1 MADPSCSKPTPQG
14 DRPQSVEALYLPS
27 DNPSN
32 FAVKGWR
39 ANPNHFTSVCF
50 STTAVMCVSNAVVAR
65 ELSLIRSPVRSPVR
79 SRASGRWAFTP
90 RAAGCSKSWA
100 C

>member
-1 MADPSCSKPTPQG
+1 MDHEHHSPPTDPSTAAEDVVMADPSCSKPTSH

-65 ELSLIRSPVRSPVR
+65 ELCL
-79 SRASGRWAFTP
+79 
-90 RAAGCSKSWA
+90 
-100 C
+100 

>member
-1 MADPSCSKPTPQG
+1 MDHEHHSPPNDPSTAAEDVVMADSSCSKPTPQG

-65 ELSLIRSPVRSPVR
+65 ELS
-79 SRASGRWAFTP
+79 
-90 RAAGCSKSWA
+90 
-100 C
+100 